1 MANINRPVIP
11 EGNDTALCIQ
21 IKYYK
26 AGEYLDFDLTQV
38 SDLKVNLTCS
48 KHNTIIP
55 LEFTID
61 EADNSILH
69 CPIDYR
75 LLHANTS
82 YGVSV
87 SGYDAESIHFK
98 WTMLPREGFLVVPNT
113 SGTHVTDEV
122 QIIDLQGRVGWGGI
136 DMSEYIP
143 KSEKGQANGV
153 ATLDRYGNVP
163 ESQLNLRLSAYI
175 KKSEKGQANGVATL
189 GSDGKVPAYQLQDYI
204 LSSQK
209 GQPNGVASLNS
220 VGLIY
225 EGQLQFPTRG
235 QLNPANINNLE
246 AGVYQVNGKVI
257 APEILGGMK
266 ASGILVAY
274 PYGSKVQ
281 MLYVG
286 REAGAASG
294 EQVEVYSRRYLSTPQ
309 RWTQWNRIDDKDQY
323 SLTKSGSNIQLTKNG
338 TVIASVVDSNTT
350 YANMTQAE
358 ANTGTAT
365 TARSISAKVL
375 STTIQNK
382 INNEKLVVE
391 GTLLENDYDVEF
403 PEGSFVR
410 VYEALEQGK
419 YVQLK
424 LNTGTYFQ
432 LNYYAEDYAFFSTST
447 AEESYLE
454 SVYINSDD
462 IGERFIRTLRDYDQE
477 YYVTMKDGRL
487 NVPTGTYQG
496 IMTNIES
503 DGFSLYNI
511 NLYLDNIYLFKISR
525 KINIGDSIVF
535 EHVNTEEGFIL
546 EIEIAPDNQGYYSE
560 RIIPNYQEATET
572 QIVTGTDNTAKV
584 VSPRT
589 LKSSFSKL
597 FYEEE
602 KMYNDWCTI
611 PARLVG
617 NQQVEFDDDL
627 ESIFVAIDQFISA
640 YPKLK
645 DRCKI
650 ILDERYIYKLT
661 QFSEVDF
668 YFEYTNAEENYI
680 ASICIYR
687 HSDVNIGCDYFITP
701 IPREPYYKK
710 ITAADLTWN
719 NGWMQGG
726 TGDMSRVEFTRYGKV
741 VYVNGTI
748 LNETAGATLS
758 SILTIPTNLQMF
770 RPKRTVQWMNMSQQ
784 NFVVDGANRVPSYFI
799 QLDKN
804 GVLKIE
810 KMNIGGVGA
819 QYQANKN
826 LFISGSYIVD

>member
-61 EADNSILH
+61 EADHSILH

-163 ESQLNLRLSAYI
+163 ESQLNLRLLAYI

-257 APEILGGMK
+257 SSEILGGEQ
-266 ASGILVAY
+266 ANGILVAF

-286 REAGAASG
+286 RAAGAASG
-294 EQVEVYSRRYLSTPQ
+294 EQVEVYSRRYLATPQ

-350 YANMTQAE
+350 YANMSQTE
-358 ANTGTAT
+358 ANAGTAT

-382 INNEKLVVE
+382 IDNNKVE
-391 GTLLENDYDVEF
+391 INGTVIDNYEIEF
-403 PEGSFVR
+403 PEGSYELVMDAISKGKYIIMTIDNYTDYILSGHGDDVVSFSAASGEEGYIAQANIYDDNTGELFHYQIKD
-410 VYEALEQGK
+410 YEA
-419 YVQLK
+419 
-424 LNTGTYFQ
+424 
-432 LNYYAEDYAFFSTST
+432 NYY
-447 AEESYLE
+447 
-454 SVYINSDD
+454 V
-462 IGERFIRTLRDYDQE
+462 
-477 YYVTMKDGRL
+477 RL
-487 NVPTGTYQG
+487 NNNTLVIPRDTY
-496 IMTNIES
+496 TNIMS
-503 DGFSLYNI
+503 SIKRGLPLSQI
-511 NLYLDNIYLFKISR
+511 NLYLDNSYLFKISR
-525 KINIGDSIVF
+525 KPIDNDTLVF
-535 EHVNTEEGFIL
+535 EHNNAEESWMAQ
-546 EIEIAPDNQGYYSE
+546 IEITPDNQGYYSE
-560 RIIPNYQEATET
+560 RVIPNYQEATET

-589 LKSSFSKL
+589 LKSSFRKL

-602 KMYNDWCTI
+602 KMYNDWCAI

-627 ESIFVAIDQFISA
+627 EGIFVAIDQFISA
-640 YPKLK
+640 YPELK

-661 QFSEVDF
+661 QFSEYDF

-680 ASICIYR
+680 ASISIYR
-687 HSDVNIGCDYFITP
+687 HSDVDFGCDYFITP
-701 IPREPYYKK
+701 IPSELGYRK
-710 ITAADLTWN
+710 ITATDLTWN

-784 NFVVDGANRVPSYFI
+784 NFVIDGANRVPSYFI